1 LVTPLGVA
9 RAISPD
15 ARFGHPALRSLGV
28 ARAASPD
35 ARFGH
40 PALRSLPASFALGI
54 LPSLAAKAGSR
65 GTGNPSLGY
74 RRQSRTGFS
83 LSNVK

>member
-1 LVTPLGVA
+1 MWRRLQPANAVVLVTP
-9 RAISPD
+9 
-15 ARFGHPALRSLGV
+15 LGV